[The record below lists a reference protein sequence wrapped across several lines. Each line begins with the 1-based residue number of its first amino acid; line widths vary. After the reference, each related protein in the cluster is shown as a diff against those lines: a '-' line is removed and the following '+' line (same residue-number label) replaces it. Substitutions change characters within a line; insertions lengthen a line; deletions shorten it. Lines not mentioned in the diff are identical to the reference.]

1 MESEHLQKARKYVT
15 REIAKRISVLKAN
28 TGNSD
33 ADISHL
39 SDNEYV
45 EIMNKHRDNMKKQ
58 LKLQLIRE
66 LGRFQEPAVARKA
79 HSRLKLEL
87 LFHAHDHTNVLL
99 QVAKAA
105 DAVTRHRRTAS
116 GIASHITQNHTPA
129 GNGTA
134 NCLS

>member
-1 MESEHLQKARKYVT
+1 MGIESEHLQKARSFIT
-15 REIAKRISVLKAN
+15 QEISKRISVLKAN

-33 ADISHL
+33 ADIGHL

-58 LKLQLIRE
+58 LKVQLVQQ
-66 LGRFQEPAVARKA
+66 LKRFRDPPSARRA

-116 GIASHITQNHTPA
+116 GMIAPQ
-129 GNGTA
+129 
-134 NCLS
+134 

>member
-1 MESEHLQKARKYVT
+1 MEGDHLQKART
-15 REIAKRISVLKAN
+15 HINSEISKRINVLKAN

-45 EIMNKHRDNMKKQ
+45 ELMNKHRDNMEKQ
-58 LKLQLIRE
+58 LKVQLIQDV
-66 LGRFQEPAVARKA
+66 GCFQDPAAARKA
-79 HSRLKLEL
+79 LSRLKLEL
-87 LFHAHDHTNVLL
+87 LFHAHSHTNILL

-116 GIASHITQNHTPA
+116 GVRNACNVCAGKHIRDWM
-129 GNGTA
+129 
-134 NCLS
+134 